1 MSHGPKHFGQQ
12 PEECLLQCQ
21 GFSSFAPC
29 NSLHSTN
36 STYHRHERGNVE
48 HMSREPSTLNIEP
61 SPHWSYPQVVDGP
74 LCHGCHYRRLAG
86 LIATKHSQSYSTALS
101 FIRCKTAFS
110 LIQSAV
116 MCLRGPRSPF
126 MPHQVHLPGG
136 PPPGPH
142 PPGGPPFE

>member
-1 MSHGPKHFGQQ
+1 MSHGPKRFGQQ

-21 GFSSFAPC
+21 SFNSFAPC

-36 STYHRHERGNVE
+36 STCHRHERGE
-48 HMSREPSTLNIEP
+48 GKRMRREPSTSNMER
-61 SPHWSYPQVVDGP
+61 SPHWSYLQVVDGP
-74 LCHGCHYRRLAG
+74 LCHGCLRRLAG
-86 LIATKHSQSYSTALS
+86 LIATKHRKLYITTLS
-101 FIRCKTAFS
+101 FIRYKTAFS

-126 MPHQVHLPGG
+126 MPHQVHPPGG

-142 PPGGPPFE
+142 PPGGHLFE